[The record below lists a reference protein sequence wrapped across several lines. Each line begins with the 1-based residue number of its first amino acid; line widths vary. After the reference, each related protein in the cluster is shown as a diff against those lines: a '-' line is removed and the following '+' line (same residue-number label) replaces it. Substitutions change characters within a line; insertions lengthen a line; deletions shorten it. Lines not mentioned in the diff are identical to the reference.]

1 MSDHSTNEL
10 SHENGGSSDAVQ
22 QGDPVTIES
31 DPNPAAKSE
40 SVKDDEDHRSP
51 PRPAS
56 PVPGT
61 SKSSGVRR
69 RTSKDPKRSSPDTA
83 KGELKFS
90 HSCIW
95 VGWLGTEWLA
105 CWTQV

>member
-1 MSDHSTNEL
+1 MSDLSTNEL
-10 SHENGGSSDAVQ
+10 SHENGGSSAAVQ
-22 QGDPVTIES
+22 KEDPVTIEL
-31 DPNPAAKSE
+31 DPNPA
-40 SVKDDEDHRSP
+40 VKDDEDHRFP

-83 KGELKFS
+83 EGELKFS
-90 HSCIW
+90 HSCMW
-95 VGWLGTEWLA
+95 VGSVLSG
-105 CWTQV
+105 

>member
-1 MSDHSTNEL
+1 MSDLSTNEL
-10 SHENGGSSDAVQ
+10 SYENGGSSAAVQ
-22 QGDPVTIES
+22 KEDPVTIEL

-40 SVKDDEDHRSP
+40 SVKDDEDHRFP

-83 KGELKFS
+83 EGELKFS
-90 HSCIW
+90 HSCMW
-95 VGWLGTEWLA
+95 VGSVLSG
-105 CWTQV
+105 